1 MSYDWIRVRKIRAYG
16 YHGIFPEERILGQ
29 IFEADVEL
37 RVDLTRPAQSD
48 DPADTIDYVDVY
60 RVVERLLTGPPQNL
74 LESLA
79 GQIAE
84 VLLQTYPALY
94 VIIRIRKPGI
104 TVSGQVVGAMEVE
117 LHRER
122 PV

>member
-1 MSYDWIRVRKIRAYG
+1 MSDDWIRVRKIRAYG

-60 RVVERLLTGPPQNL
+60 RVVERLLTGPPKTFWKAWLDRSQRCC
-74 LESLA
+74 
-79 GQIAE
+79 
-84 VLLQTYPALY
+84 YRP
-94 VIIRIRKPGI
+94 IRP
-104 TVSGQVVGAMEVE
+104 SM
-117 LHRER
+117 
-122 PV
+122 

>member
-1 MSYDWIRVRKIRAYG
+1 MSDDWIRVRKIRAYG

-37 RVDLTRPAQSD
+37 RVDLARPAQSD

-94 VIIRIRKPGI
+94 VIIRIRKPGN
-104 TVSGQVVGAMEVE
+104 TVSGQVGTMEVE

-122 PV
+122 PA

>member
-1 MSYDWIRVRKIRAYG
+1 MSDDWIRVRKIRAYG

-60 RVVERLLTGPPQNL
+60 QVVERLLTGPPQNL

-104 TVSGQVVGAMEVE
+104 TVSGQVGTREVE

-122 PV
+122 PA

>member
-1 MSYDWIRVRKIRAYG
+1 MSDDWIRVRKIRAYG

-74 LESLA
+74 LERLA

-104 TVSGQVVGAMEVE
+104 TVSGQVGTMEVE

-122 PV
+122 PA